1 MRAVDDWRPPKARRI
16 SVYSFFCPK
25 SDGRKDSTASSPIA
39 TALRAVSPNYMPT
52 IRLTFGWL
60 LHSPMQQEPSN
71 CEAPS
76 PSLFFL
82 FVALFAARNDGYTS
96 SPTRSARSHRL
107 SNAPPPTDTIV
118 RLVVAYL
125 HQEAATQDRCSAH
138 LSIFPWGPSRRPKQG
153 DQTQRAQARAP
164 GASIRLMGSRGAAI
178 RFRGG
183 CRHGEGGQSRWW
195 YRWVAAAHLCCVWW
209 SCVLGEGPKLGFP

>member
-1 MRAVDDWRPPKARRI
+1 MEFEVHRRI
-16 SVYSFFCPK
+16 HLVSFCMQFTIGSHLKPRQLSLYSFFCPE

-76 PSLFFL
+76 PSLSVL

-96 SPTRSARSHRL
+96 SPTRSARAHRL
-107 SNAPPPTDTIV
+107 SSAPSIADTID
-118 RLVVAYL
+118 RLVVMSSF
-125 HQEAATQDRCSAH
+125 QMAAT
-138 LSIFPWGPSRRPKQG
+138 
-153 DQTQRAQARAP
+153 
-164 GASIRLMGSRGAAI
+164 
-178 RFRGG
+178 
-183 CRHGEGGQSRWW
+183 
-195 YRWVAAAHLCCVWW
+195 
-209 SCVLGEGPKLGFP
+209 